1 MLINFFQ
8 TLKKLEIPVSV
19 KEFLV
24 LLEAMQARLAF
35 GSVDDFYLLAR
46 SCLVKDEKYF
56 DRFDRAF
63 GAWFKDLESLEDVLN
78 ALVPDKNSPSLV
90 CTAKQHFYFRSPR
103 EKRTDLSSL
112 K

>member
-24 LLEAMQARLAF
+24 LLEAMKRQVAF
-35 GSVDDFYLLAR
+35 GSVDEFYLLAR
-46 SCLVKDEKYF
+46 ASLVKDENYF

-63 GAWFKDLESLEDVLN
+63 SAWFRDLETLEDLLS
-78 ALVPDKNSPSLV
+78 ALVPEEWLRSEFQNHLTVEEKENS
-90 CTAKQHFYFRSPR
+90 KG
-103 EKRTDLSSL
+103 
-112 K
+112 

>member
-35 GSVDDFYLLAR
+35 GSVDDFYLLAT
-46 SCLVKDEKYF
+46 V
-56 DRFDRAF
+56 
-63 GAWFKDLESLEDVLN
+63 
-78 ALVPDKNSPSLV
+78 VPG
-90 CTAKQHFYFRSPR
+90 
-103 EKRTDLSSL
+103 
-112 K
+112 